1 MTDGCTWGG
10 SGRCTKKI
18 GGRVGVLALEAK
30 GVQAAGRPMQSA
42 IKAHAAGADLQDA
55 GGGEAAAACNCK
67 ECPPCMKCTVV
78 FYLVRGAKS
87 ASPSSLISC
96 DRYVQG
102 CTKQSPG

>member
-1 MTDGCTWGG
+1 MTDGCIW
-10 SGRCTKKI
+10 GRCTKKI
-18 GGRVGVLALEAK
+18 GGRAGVLALEAK
-30 GVQAAGRPMQSA
+30 RVQAATRPMQSA

-78 FYLVRGAKS
+78 FYLVRAAKS
-87 ASPSSLISC
+87 ASLSSLISC

-102 CTKQSPG
+102 CIKQSPG